1 MSKSPKIS
9 EKLNSLLKEL
19 ESHIR
24 PLDDLEHIASLMVGK
39 QLSQTANRRKNGE
52 PLNAGVEHL
61 EVALELASNMDHS
74 TVVPGITLYS
84 HDIHE
89 DSVSFYSLSIGKC
102 NRLRIK

>member
-1 MSKSPKIS
+1 MSKSPKIP
-9 EKLNSLLKEL
+9 EKLNHLLKEL

-52 PLNAGVEHL
+52 TLNAGVEHL

-74 TVVPGITLYS
+74 MVVPGIIPYS
-84 HDIHE
+84 HDIQE
-89 DSVSFYSLSIGKC
+89 DFVSFYQLNIGKC
-102 NRLRIK
+102 NRMRIQ